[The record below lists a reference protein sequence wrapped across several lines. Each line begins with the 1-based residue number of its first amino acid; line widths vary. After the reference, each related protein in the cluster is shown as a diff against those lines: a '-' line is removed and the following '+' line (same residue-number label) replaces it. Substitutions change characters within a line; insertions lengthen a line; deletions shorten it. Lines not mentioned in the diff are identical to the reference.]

1 MLCKS
6 NTLVILG
13 CIFKIISEV
22 EDCFPCL
29 LTIGISMCVCRL
41 HVHILCLFLI
51 EIEFINFKNLCLH
64 HPQFFPLFLAS
75 LICQFPSCNLESN
88 WNIDI
93 NIMQLIFKHENY
105 LCVTD
110 F

>member
-1 MLCKS
+1 MFTS
-6 NTLVILG
+6 SPI
-13 CIFKIISEV
+13 
-22 EDCFPCL
+22 
-29 LTIGISMCVCRL
+29 
-41 HVHILCLFLI
+41 
-51 EIEFINFKNLCLH
+51 
-64 HPQFFPLFLAS
+64 FPLFLAS